1 MLYAVVSDVHGNRQA
16 LEAVL
21 AHARRRG
28 AEMLL
33 DLGDTLYGPLD
44 PRGTW
49 ELLNSPGLPAVHV
62 MGNQDRDLFDP
73 ASDPAL
79 NPSLPY
85 ARSQLGAE
93 QLAWL
98 RALPAQAT
106 HGEVRACHGTPSSDQ
121 VYLLERITAGANRLR
136 TPDEIARLAG
146 SVRER
151 VLLCGHSHVP
161 RAVQMP
167 GGTLVVNPGSVGVPA
182 YADAFPEPHRI
193 EAGSPHARYALLRV
207 ERAIEVELVSL
218 EYDWNDA
225 ARTAEKNGRAD
236 WAHALRT
243 GFAG

>member
-1 MLYAVVSDVHGNRQA
+1 
-16 LEAVL
+16 
-21 AHARRRG
+21 
-28 AEMLL
+28 LL

-93 QLAWL
+93 RW
-98 RALPAQAT
+98 
-106 HGEVRACHGTPSSDQ
+106 
-121 VYLLERITAGANRLR
+121 
-136 TPDEIARLAG
+136 
-146 SVRER
+146 
-151 VLLCGHSHVP
+151 
-161 RAVQMP
+161 P
-167 GGTLVVNPGSVGVPA
+167 GC
-182 YADAFPEPHRI
+182 
-193 EAGSPHARYALLRV
+193 

-225 ARTAEKNGRAD
+225 ARTAEKNGRPD